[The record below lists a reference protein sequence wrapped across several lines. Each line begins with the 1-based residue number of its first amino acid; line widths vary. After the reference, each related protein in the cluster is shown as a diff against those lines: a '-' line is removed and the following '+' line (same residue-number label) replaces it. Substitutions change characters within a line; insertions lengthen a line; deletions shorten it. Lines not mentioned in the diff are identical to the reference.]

1 MIGANWLRWIP
12 YLVLS
17 RLFNRPP
24 LLVAL
29 ARTFKRMGA
38 PIACRLDDLVMV
50 YRRTDDFSNRAHY
63 DNLIAGDFVIG
74 MDSGPHQMKERAAM
88 RNRLPDMAAFGAL
101 AGTEACARIE
111 KIKATLERGGSFDLV
126 NDYLVFVAWSGL
138 RGAFDGPSLESIE
151 GVSVTAAPA
160 ARDAAL
166 TVLFQELR
174 HVGGHLVVGG
184 VAPRSVQVRAQTS
197 AEALNH
203 RVARSLAEIRA
214 NWQSGCPYAAQTAQR
229 QAVGLMWVGHPAMV
243 QAGALIFQEL
253 RAQKTKGYAA
263 LHAAVAPRLKALGSA
278 AYANETLR
286 TEVRGHVLEC
296 LRLRPPFPFLSRL
309 LPRDADLQLGAKA
322 RIRTIA
328 AGHSVYLAI
337 VAALRGR
344 AGYDPAHAL
353 SEWKDPDRLPIF
365 GAGPRACVAREHVV
379 ELLVSALI
387 GMLSLPL
394 LGFADAGRKRI
405 VYDGPILTRMR
416 LKSITSAAS
425 P

>member
-12 YLVLS
+12 YLVLG

-29 ARTFKRMGA
+29 ARAFERMGA
-38 PIACRLDDLVMV
+38 PIACRIDDLVTV

-74 MDSGPHQMKERAAM
+74 MDGGPHQMKERAAVH
-88 RNRLPDMAAFGAL
+88 NRLPAMAAFGAL

-126 NDYLVFVAWSGL
+126 NDYLTFVAWSGL
-138 RGAFDGPSLESIE
+138 RGVFDGPSSDSIE
-151 GVSVTAAPA
+151 GVSATAAPA

-184 VAPRSVQVRAQTS
+184 VAPRSVQVRAKTS

-253 RAQKTKGYAA
+253 QAHADEYAA
-263 LHAAVAPRLKALGSA
+263 LHKSVNPRAKTLGSA
-278 AYANETLR
+278 AYADEKLR

-309 LPRDADLQLGAKA
+309 LPREADLQLGAKA
-322 RIRTIA
+322 RIRTVA

-337 VAALRGR
+337 AAALRGR
-344 AGYDPAHAL
+344 SGYDPEQAL
-353 SEWKDPDRLPIF
+353 IEWKHPDKLPIF
-365 GAGPRACVAREHVV
+365 GAGPRACVAREQVV

-405 VYDGPILTRMR
+405 VYDGPILTRVR
-416 LKSITSAAS
+416 LSTANSAVT